1 MVQYWYLDCN
11 LPHFEKRYRPEQ
23 RDLQFP
29 NCARL
34 QSILCMLLTYYCK
47 ISTTWKIQHLHPK
60 HFSVMEASK
69 VQPQYHA
76 SQIAVNEPQ
85 AHTRVFLFH
94 FLSERKKKI
103 LTEKKKQSERPIL
116 TALTQ
121 RLNSEI
127 YLCCRLRHRQLLSL
141 CNAPK

>member
-1 MVQYWYLDCN
+1 
-11 LPHFEKRYRPEQ
+11 
-23 RDLQFP
+23 
-29 NCARL
+29 
-34 QSILCMLLTYYCK
+34 
-47 ISTTWKIQHLHPK
+47 
-60 HFSVMEASK
+60 METSK
-69 VQPQYHA
+69 VQPKYHA

-127 YLCCRLRHRQLLSL
+127 YLCCSLRHRQLLSL
-141 CNAPK
+141 YNAPKQKIQSTVIPNNGLTTVQNSSNYDQFPILHFLKVKTLLHESLKISCLVF